1 MTEALSLRR
10 KPPSNKSMDQ
20 SFSPFVRSL
29 PLSQT
34 LFSKA
39 KLIQK
44 ALLSSDIILVSDH
57 DMRMNIYTSLYL
69 DSHFYYRKN
78 MTTPQHTNPCHRVR
92 EIYNSDTLYILLWS
106 LLPYTPLYAGE
117 QNRIFLK
124 NHEFSLFVFYD
135 HAINNFVIYR
145 GNGVY

>member
-44 ALLSSDIILVSDH
+44 ALLSSAIILVSDH

-69 DSHFYYRKN
+69 A
-78 MTTPQHTNPCHRVR
+78 
-92 EIYNSDTLYILLWS
+92 S
-106 LLPYTPLYAGE
+106 LLPIIADLYHPGT
-117 QNRIFLK
+117 QLFGSSNVLIIMI
-124 NHEFSLFVFYD
+124 SL
-135 HAINNFVIYR
+135 I
-145 GNGVY
+145 